1 MILISLKNQKKI
13 DYLFKKVM
21 IVRYFKSLCVKIFG
35 YKNINIF
42 RTYFLRIIKN
52 IPKFYF
58 YDESLR
64 GAPNKIILG
73 RKNFEIF
80 YGYYDISPFDQS
92 NKRVLY
98 HLYDK
103 NSKSKKHIH
112 LGCTQINQDRD
123 IKIKVFGKTDAWCW
137 QMGSRLQWFPS
148 SCGNLVI
155 YNTVMKNGYGSILMD
170 VSTEK
175 IINQFSQPIYSLN
188 NSAKSALYLNF
199 DRLNRL
205 RPGYG
210 YKSFKD
216 ETSNNLNPNND
227 GLFKLD
233 LISNKA
239 DLLHSIKEISETD
252 VLIDYGNAEH
262 YINHILWSPN
272 GDKYLFF
279 HLWQNHKLRN
289 SRLMLAGE
297 VNSLRCIY
305 EPENGNVSHYTWR
318 NNDEVLLTVLDKN
331 KILKYILINLKNNTK
346 KIIGDKILTVDGHPS
361 FSPFD
366 KNILLSDTYPD
377 KYRNQY
383 LYLYDI
389 DKDQQKKIAYFYSPS
404 NFKGETRC
412 DLHPRFSHDG
422 KKICIDTAH
431 TGNRNLMI
439 FPINEEKN

>member
-1 MILISLKNQKKI
+1 MIIS
-13 DYLFKKVM
+13 
-21 IVRYFKSLCVKIFG
+21 YFKSLCVKVFG
-35 YKNINIF
+35 YKNINRF

-58 YDESLR
+58 YDRSL
-64 GAPNKIILG
+64 KELSKTIIL
-73 RKNFEIF
+73 RKKNFEIF
-80 YGYYDISPFDQS
+80 YGYYDISPFDKS
-92 NKRVLY
+92 NERVLY
-98 HLYDK
+98 HLYNKK
-103 NSKSKKHIH
+103 NKFKKHIY
-112 LGCTQINQDRD
+112 LGYTQINQERN

-155 YNTVMKNGYGSILMD
+155 YNNVLKNGYGSVLMD
-170 VSTEK
+170 LNSEK
-175 IINQFSQPIYSLN
+175 IINQFSKPIYSLN

-216 ETSNNLNPNND
+216 ETTHNLNPNDD
-227 GLFKLD
+227 GLHKLN
-233 LISNKA
+233 LNNNTS
-239 DLLHSIKEISETD
+239 DLLYSIKEISETD
-252 VLIDYGNAEH
+252 VSIDYGNAEH

-279 HLWQNHKLRN
+279 HLWQNHKSRK

-305 EPENGNVSHYTWR
+305 EPENGNVSHYTWK
-318 NNDEVLLTVLDKN
+318 NNDEVLLTVIDKN
-331 KILKYILINLKNNTK
+331 KDLRYILINLENNTK
-346 KIIGDKILTVDGHPS
+346 KIIGEKILKIDGHPS
-361 FSPFD
+361 FSPLE
-366 KNILLSDTYPD
+366 KNIFLSDTYPD

-389 DKDQQKKIAYFYSPS
+389 DKNQQKKIAYFYSPS
-404 NFKGETRC
+404 SFQGETRC

-431 TGNRNLMI
+431 AGSRNLMI
-439 FPINEEKN
+439 FSINEEKN